1 MKTCKNCFRDFD
13 ENGNFDD
20 SPAKELGDM
29 LIFDIGDVDIE
40 DLCPEC
46 REEHGMMNLMGPK
59 A

>member
-1 MKTCKNCFRDFD
+1 
-13 ENGNFDD
+13 
-20 SPAKELGDM
+20 M

-46 REEHGMMNLMGPK
+46 REEHGMMNLMGLK